1 MEAQDHPDAM
11 AAASPSRPMPNTYWI
26 EPGRLLAGEY
36 PGGSARVDTEGRLR
50 DLVAAGMN
58 TFIDLTE
65 PGELPQYAALLPSL
79 APGAEHRR
87 FPVVDHGIPRDD
99 GYMTRVLDT
108 IDGAL
113 AAGKRVYVHCRA
125 GVGRTGTVI
134 GCYLIRRG
142 LPAAVAMERLEQLWQ
157 QSARSR
163 AIPCIPETDAQA
175 RFVRAWREAPLAGQA
190 LHGIAGRIGGSLYG
204 LALGDAAAR
213 PPGESGSDTA
223 MTLLLAESLLASAGN
238 LPDDQM
244 QRYLRWLQDARLAG
258 SSRATPVPGDV
269 RRALAAWQW
278 TRKPFAGTHDPANLD
293 AHSLART
300 AAVAWYYRDE
310 PELAIEAAVD
320 ASRTT
325 QQSPIV
331 LDACRLYAAL
341 LCAALA
347 GSARQELLH
356 FAGSQAAAALRK
368 RQLKPE
374 VDALFRR
381 NWAEASRPAPRND
394 VLGTLE
400 GALWG
405 WAQST
410 DFGGGLGLLAAAPAL
425 SASAGA
431 VYGALAG
438 AHCSLTGIPAEL
450 RGELPEQERI
460 DTIVAQLAEPA
471 GARPA

>member
-1 MEAQDHPDAM
+1 MEAKDHPAAI
-11 AAASPSRPMPNTYWI
+11 AAAGPARPFPNTYWV

-36 PGGSARVDTEGRLR
+36 PGASVLAETEARLGDLIACGIDTC
-50 DLVAAGMN
+50 
-58 TFIDLTE
+58 IDLTE
-65 PGELPQYAALLPSL
+65 AGELPQYAELLASL
-79 APGAEHRR
+79 APGVVHQR
-87 FPVVDHGIPRDD
+87 FPVVDHGVPDDD
-99 GYMTRVLDT
+99 GFMTQVLDT
-108 IDGAL
+108 IDTAL
-113 AAGKRVYVHCRA
+113 ASGKRVYVHCRA

-142 LPAAVAMERLEQLWQ
+142 LQSEVALDRLEQLWQ
-157 QSARSR
+157 QSARSQV
-163 AIPCIPETDAQA
+163 IPYVPETAAQA
-175 RFVRAWREAPLAGQA
+175 RFVRAWRESRGTVQA
-190 LHGIAGRIGGSLYG
+190 LHGTAGRIGGTLYG

-213 PPGESGSDTA
+213 SAGEWGSDTA

-238 LPDDQM
+238 LPDDQL
-244 QRYLRWLQDARLAG
+244 QRYLRWQQDARLAG
-258 SSRATPVPGDV
+258 SLRTIPVPADV
-269 RRALAAWQW
+269 RRALATWQW
-278 TRKPFAGTHDPANLD
+278 TRKPYAGSHDPANLD
-293 AHSLART
+293 SHSLART
-300 AAVAWYYRDE
+300 AAVALYFRSR

-347 GSARQELLH
+347 GSTRQELVH
-356 FAGSQAAAALRK
+356 FAGSKAAGSMRN

-381 NWAEASRPAPRND
+381 NWAQAARPALRND

-400 GALWG
+400 FALWG
-405 WAQST
+405 FAQSA
-410 DFGGGLGLLAAAPAL
+410 DIRAGLRLFAATPSL

-438 AHCSLTGIPAEL
+438 AHGSLAGIPAEQRRQL
-450 RGELPEQERI
+450 LERERI
-460 DTIVAQLAEPA
+460 DAIVAQLAAQDGESPA
-471 GARPA
+471 